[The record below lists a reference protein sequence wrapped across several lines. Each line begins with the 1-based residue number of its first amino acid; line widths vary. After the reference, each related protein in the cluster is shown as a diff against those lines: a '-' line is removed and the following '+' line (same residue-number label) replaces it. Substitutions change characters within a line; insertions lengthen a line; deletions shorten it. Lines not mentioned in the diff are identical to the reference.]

1 MDLLDLLGEAA
12 YYLFRALLVAT
23 PLLIWQWA
31 VQFSRAVRGGS
42 GSGDA
47 TVASGAMIGLA
58 TLPLLIP
65 PMALTWDGI
74 VTPNGVWDLT
84 LAEFMERALR
94 YETRAVAELAAA
106 MLWDDDRVNL
116 IAWCGLAL
124 LIWGLRI
131 GTAVAQRRGHRLRGL
146 LITELAVFITS
157 LHGLIYLATLTLW
170 SINQLNF
177 WVILVAILL
186 IQDFRHNEP
195 PFLPRI
201 LSALS
206 GRRHYPQPQAEQI
219 RVVD

>member
-1 MDLLDLLGEAA
+1 MDLLDLLGSAA
-12 YYLFRALLVAT
+12 HHLFRALLVAA
-23 PLLIWQWA
+23 PLLLWQWA
-31 VQFSRAVRGGS
+31 VQYSRAVRGGS

-58 TLPLLIP
+58 ALPLLIP
-65 PMALTWDGI
+65 PMALTWDGV

-84 LAEFMERALR
+84 LSEFMERALR
-94 YETRAVAELAAA
+94 YETRAVAELCAAV
-106 MLWDDDRVNL
+106 LWADDRANL
-116 IAWCGLAL
+116 LAWCGLAL
-124 LIWGLRI
+124 LIWALRI
-131 GTAVAQRRGHRLRGL
+131 GTAVAQRRGHRVRGL
-146 LITELAVFITS
+146 LLTELAIFITS
-157 LHGLIYLATLTLW
+157 FHGLIYLATLALW

-177 WVILVAILL
+177 WVILVVIVL

-206 GRRHYPQPQAEQI
+206 GKRHYPEPQADPV